1 MRHPYGWWREWTSVS
16 RTAVPA
22 RQWITNALE
31 VLESVRHAVEDFHN
45 APTESRAKTA
55 IRNFLEQGR
64 SVTWALQ
71 HLKSSFASKEEG
83 QKWWD
88 ATCSELRSNPVAKW
102 FYDLRNPV
110 VKEGQ
115 PVNIRGVARL
125 EGRFSFPPP
134 NETRPPGATGWVL
147 DSQLVPWWTMPDGS
161 KVPARPIEGVRR
173 WNTLANVPAAF
184 RDRPLTDL
192 MAEYV
197 AVLEKVAAAAMDR
210 FGSQ

>member
-1 MRHPYGWWREWTSVS
+1 MSG
-16 RTAVPA
+16 TAVPA

-31 VLESVRHAVEDFHN
+31 VLDSVRHAMEDFEN

-71 HLKSSFASKEEG
+71 HLKSHFSTKEEG

-88 ATCSELRSNPVAKW
+88 AISSELRSDPVAKW
-102 FYDLRNPV
+102 FYELRNPV

-115 PVNIRGVARL
+115 PVNIRGVAHL
-125 EGRFSFPPP
+125 EGKFSFPPP
-134 NETRPPGATGWVL
+134 DETRPPGATGWAL
-147 DSQLVPWWTMPDGS
+147 DGRMIPWWIMPDGS
-161 KVPARPIEGVRR
+161 RVPARPIEGVRR
-173 WNTLANVPAAF
+173 WNTIANVPEAF
-184 RDRPLTDL
+184 RSRPLTDL

-197 AVLEKVAAAAMDR
+197 AALEKVAAAAMDR
-210 FGSQ
+210 FGLPQ